1 MYRFDVPIIKNII
14 LNKSILSENES
25 KQTTVKFEIDKF
37 GLKHF
42 LENDAVAHFD
52 INDNKYVNYDMYDS
66 ETHLDQCQAYIE
78 MMLNKK
84 HKDKEIEYREFTT
97 HSGKKTGPPYITKYD
112 LVNYFTD
119 EDIDSYPDFFID
131 LEHITESIIWKLYCD
146 YIDMSCLSI
155 NNLEKNRNNEIKK

>member
-1 MYRFDVPIIKNII
+1 MSRFDVPIIKNII
-14 LNKSILSENES
+14 LNKSILSDNES
-25 KQTTVKFEIDKF
+25 KPKTVKFEIDKL
-37 GLKHF
+37 GLLQFIEKCF
-42 LENDAVAHFD
+42 VKYVDIND
-52 INDNKYVNYDMYDS
+52 INDNKYVNHDMYES
-66 ETHLDQCQAYIE
+66 KTHLEQCQAYIE

-131 LEHITESIIWKLYCD
+131 LENITESIIWKLYCE
-146 YIDMSCLSI
+146 YIDISCLSI
-155 NNLEKNRNNEIKK
+155 NNL